1 MCGHTCCSE
10 YVEARGQFCG
20 SNSLLPLLGMKLS
33 SPGLQRK
40 DLSHWP
46 ILSTLFFFF
55 LNSGEI
61 LGPCVTHHFFTPLW
75 CPVLLFLLTSI
86 NTFLFSVF
94 PRISFLGFNLLF
106 MSTQRI
112 FEIYINYES
121 DKNRRHIGPSSLGN
135 SRHIGPTQL
144 HSDWDVLPF
153 TCVSYLL
160 GMWVRA
166 LIF

>member
-1 MCGHTCCSE
+1 ME
-10 YVEARGQFCG
+10 
-20 SNSLLPLLGMKLS
+20 LS
-33 SPGLQRK
+33 SAGLQRK

-46 ILSTLFFFF
+46 IISTRFFFFFF

-61 LGPCVTHHFFTPLW
+61 LRSCVTHHFTPLW
-75 CPVLLFLLTSI
+75 CPVVLLFLLSSI

-94 PRISFLGFNLLF
+94 PRISILGFNVLF

-121 DKNRRHIGPSSLGN
+121 DKNTRHIGPSS
-135 SRHIGPTQL
+135 HTQL

-153 TCVSYLL
+153 TRVSYLL
-160 GMWVRA
+160 GIWVRA